1 VIGLLKTQV
10 KIFLHGLIVLAA
22 LGFAQVLLD
31 IYQISF
37 FMYSPPIGIAFFFM
51 VSYIVQPLII
61 GALNVALIRKLYGL
75 QDWHLEFWIN
85 GLFLMLVFTT
95 INLIVQTMAIL
106 PVTIS
111 VTVVEVV
118 LLAYPF
124 GHLGRLSNG

>member
-1 VIGLLKTQV
+1 MLKTQA

-37 FMYSPPIGIAFFFM
+37 FLYSPPIGIAFFFI

-61 GALNVALIRKLYGL
+61 GALNVALINKLYKQEG
-75 QDWHLEFWIN
+75 WCVEFWIN

-95 INLIVQTMAIL
+95 INLVVQTMAVL

-111 VTVVEVV
+111 VTLAEVV

-124 GHLGRLSNG
+124 GHLSRISNR